1 MTQEPAIAFEDVAYG
16 IGELSATFAFRREAG
31 SVTAILGPSGAGK
44 STLLNL
50 AAGFLTPS
58 TGCIRL
64 NGRNVTGLAPSDRG
78 VSMVF
83 QDNNL
88 FAHLDIRTNIGLGLD
103 PSLRLDKS
111 AWSRVNQALEKVGL
125 GGFGKRMPATLSG
138 GEQQRVA
145 LARAFVRRRPVL
157 LLDEPFDGLGPGLA
171 ADMLDLMLEIRA
183 EVGATVLM
191 VTHDPDEASAAADQI
206 LFIAGGRIV
215 ADAPA
220 AGFFDRADL
229 PDLLTYLG
237 NGAKRRGDATI

>member
-1 MTQEPAIAFEDVAYG
+1 MTLQPAILFDGVVCGMGNLRAEF
-16 IGELSATFAFRREAG
+16 SFRREAG

-50 AAGFLTPS
+50 AAGFVSPATGRIVLDGREVAGLTPS
-58 TGCIRL
+58 E
-64 NGRNVTGLAPSDRG
+64 RG
-78 VSMVF
+78 ISMVF

-103 PSLRLDKS
+103 PSLRLDAK
-111 AWSRVNQALEKVGL
+111 ARGHVEMALERVGL
-125 GGFGKRMPATLSG
+125 AGFGSRMPATLSG
-138 GEQQRVA
+138 GERQRVA
-145 LARAFVRRRPVL
+145 LARAFVRRRPLL

-171 ADMLDLMLEIRA
+171 ADMLGLMLEIRA

-191 VTHDPDEASAAADQI
+191 VTHDPDEARAAADEI
-206 LFIAGGRIV
+206 LFIAKGRIA

-220 AGFFDRADL
+220 AGFFERRDL

-237 NGAKRRGDATI
+237 GAAEN

>member
-31 SVTAILGPSGAGK
+31 SVTAIVGPSGAGK

-157 LLDEPFDGLGPGLA
+157 LLDEPFDGLA
-171 ADMLDLMLEIRA
+171 
-183 EVGATVLM
+183 
-191 VTHDPDEASAAADQI
+191 
-206 LFIAGGRIV
+206 
-215 ADAPA
+215 
-220 AGFFDRADL
+220 
-229 PDLLTYLG
+229 PDLQPTCSTSCSRS
-237 NGAKRRGDATI
+237 APRSVRPC